1 MFGLERIQG
10 AHNGVTTNSSNVSA
24 SNDPKQVPND
34 ATDILLKGALKA
46 AAGRELGLSEE
57 ETLAAT
63 SRAARR
69 QKQRDEYKS
78 RNQRLAEWEQ
88 KQKTLRDE
96 GFDTGFV
103 DSDLE
108 EKGELAAA
116 FGQDQGD
123 YYEYQPDDR
132 QYQGQQIE
140 KLSEQLADME
150 DQDNKGRR
158 RYERGQVRLKTGV
171 NPAEYDD
178 IADQL
183 AQLKPERDDIAPKS
197 ALQEILS
204 LIQGTS
210 GRYGYDSISGL
221 ADVEDR
227 LIRQVQGG
235 VDLDRERFLAAE
247 LAQADAAR
255 FDPELRQY
263 NDYRAEAESQAIA
276 REYFGGYGSGSM
288 ADDAIG
294 RIAEIRKLGGAGALA
309 AGESAQV
316 VRFNDD
322 VSIDAPIVRDG
333 VYFDPRTNNPIA
345 VQGPETPPQ
354 FRGANTPNTAQ
365 TANAPQPQNAATW
378 LRENLPSPREGGRV
392 FNDYP
397 QVDITLATT
406 NFAQKLRELEGY
418 GLGNVSENIRSADE
432 LQRVTDYIIKKA
444 EAKGQPLYLKDEA
457 GKNRRSANPGVA
469 EVMQLL
475 RMSDIEKQQLANA
488 LYQMETA
495 QPSQTRET
503 YQTRAGGPTK
513 GVTFDAPEAI
523 DGNMAA
529 TTDLARIPAGSTIAG
544 PDGKRIGIRQALQ
557 SLESPGAQKPIIA
570 QVQGEKPRVNRR
582 KPGGMGSGNE
592 LAARIDLQARRRAK
606 GKPVDEE
613 RLRGNIVK
621 ARLAE
626 ERENRDSRARA
637 DQMSEIIAN
646 LPPNARRTR
655 IR

>member
-10 AHNGVTTNSSNVSA
+10 IHNGVTTNSSNVSA

-34 ATDILLKGALKA
+34 ATDILLKGAAKA

-63 SRAARR
+63 SRAFRR
-69 QKQRDEYKS
+69 QKQRDEYKN
-78 RNQRLAEWEQ
+78 RNQRLADWEQ
-88 KQKTLRDE
+88 KQKTLRAE
-96 GFDTGFV
+96 GFDTSFQ

-140 KLSEQLADME
+140 KISEQMADME

-158 RYERGQVRLKTGV
+158 RYEKGQVRLKTGA
-171 NPAEYDD
+171 NPGEYDE
-178 IADQL
+178 L
-183 AQLKPERDDIAPKS
+183 AEALALLKPERDDIAPKS
-197 ALQEILS
+197 ALQDALS
-204 LIQGTS
+204 LLQGAS
-210 GRYGYDSISGL
+210 SRYGYDSISGL

-227 LIRQVQGG
+227 LSRQIAGG
-235 VDLDRERFLAAE
+235 VDLDRERFLVAE
-247 LAQADAAR
+247 LAQSDAAR
-255 FDPELRQY
+255 FDPEVRQY
-263 NDYRAEAESQAIA
+263 NDYRSEAESQAIA

-294 RIAEIRKLGGAGALA
+294 RIAEIRKLGASGALK
-309 AGESAQV
+309 AGENAQV
-316 VRFNDD
+316 VRFDDD
-322 VSIDAPIVRDG
+322 VNLGAPIVRDG

-345 VQGPETPPQ
+345 VQGPDTPPQ

-365 TANAPQPQNAATW
+365 VANAPQPQNAATW

-406 NFAQKLRELEGY
+406 NFAQKLRELDGY
-418 GLGNVSENIRSADE
+418 GLGNVSQNIRSADE
-432 LQRVTDYIIKKA
+432 LQRVTDFIVKKSD
-444 EAKGQPLYLKDEA
+444 EMGKPLYLKNEE
-457 GKNRRSANPGVA
+457 GKNVRSTNPGVA

-475 RMSDIEKQQLANA
+475 RMSDVEKQQLANA

-495 QPSQTRET
+495 QPSAARET
-503 YQTRAGGPTK
+503 YQTRSGSPTV

-523 DGNMAA
+523 EGNMAA
-529 TTDLARIPAGSTIAG
+529 TTEVARIPAGSTIAG
-544 PDGKRIGIRQALQ
+544 PGGKRIGIRQALQ
-557 SLESPGAQKPIIA
+557 GLESSGAQKPFIG

-592 LAARIDLQARRRAK
+592 LAARIDLQARTRAK
-606 GKPVDEE
+606 RKPVDEE

-626 ERENRDSRARA
+626 EREKRDSRARA